1 MRRARRK
8 SDLSRRRDVTSE
20 RTVRYQSYSATL
32 LSLFN
37 DAMNSRPTP
46 RHDRG
51 CRNGTPAA
59 RMAFAWNTTRF
70 PARGGPLEACAVAA
84 WNHHPVSARWTFSLI
99 TRGRLPVRDRSPRI
113 AVRSLKNYCL
123 ITVKNFASYAY
134 CALRAPY
141 ENDELH
147 HLADLN
153 LSKE

>member
-1 MRRARRK
+1 MRRVRRK
-8 SDLSRRRDVTSE
+8 PIATKDVVTPV
-20 RTVRYQSYSATL
+20 RMVRYQSYSATL

-37 DAMNSRPTP
+37 DAMNSRPT

-51 CRNGTPAA
+51 CRNGTLTA

-70 PARGGPLEACAVAA
+70 PARGELLEACAVAA

-99 TRGRLPVRDRSPRI
+99 TRDRLPVRDQSRI

-134 CALRAPY
+134 CVHIKMMNY
-141 ENDELH
+141 TISCWFNQ
-147 HLADLN
+147 LN